1 MGRNAVGMELESIA
15 ADVEKNAG
23 MKVLLANKFFFRNGG
38 SETVLFAERDFLRG
52 ANVEVVDFS
61 MHDERNLP
69 SAHAQFF
76 VASQAYAGK
85 RRGAMHQIRTAL
97 KLVHSREAV
106 SRIAELIDATQP
118 DLVHCHNIYHQLTP
132 SIIGAAKRRGVP
144 VVLTLHDYK
153 PICPVYTRL
162 RHGEPCSRCID
173 QSFINV
179 LRHRCADGPIS
190 RSLLLYAEA
199 IVQRFLRS
207 YEQLDALIAPSR
219 FMHDAVTQSRFP
231 RDRVHVIYNGIDTE
245 RVHPATHNDGYA
257 LYLGRLTP
265 EKGIETLLAAHASIA
280 DQVPLRIAG
289 SGPLEQA
296 LRARYPR
303 SQFLGQVSGGALA
316 ETIRRAAMIVVP
328 SQWYENC
335 PMSVLEAMGYGKAV
349 IASDIGGIPELVV
362 HGETGL
368 LFPPGDR
375 DALTQCLVELNKNAM
390 LQERY
395 GAAGRARIERNFSLT
410 RHNSALLRLYQDVL
424 DSRRGWQP
432 NPEVGY
438 SSTP

>member
-1 MGRNAVGMELESIA
+1 
-15 ADVEKNAG
+15 

-38 SETVLFAERDFLRG
+38 SETVLFSERDFLRG

-61 MHDERNLP
+61 MRDQRNLP
-69 SAHAQFF
+69 SAHADFF
-76 VASQAYAGK
+76 VSGTAYSGE
-85 RRGAMHQIRTAL
+85 RRGALHQIGTAL
-97 KLVHSREAV
+97 KLVHSPEAV
-106 SRIAELIDATQP
+106 RRIGDLIDATQP

-179 LRHRCADGPIS
+179 LRHRCADGSVS
-190 RSLLLYAEA
+190 RSALLYAEA
-199 IVQRFLRS
+199 VVQRFLRN
-207 YEQLDALIAPSR
+207 YEKLDAVIAPSR
-219 FMHDAVTQSRFP
+219 FMRDAVTRSRFAS
-231 RDRVHVIYNGIDTE
+231 DRVHVIYNGIDTE
-245 RVHPATHNDGYA
+245 QQHPTTHNEGYA
-257 LYLGRLTP
+257 LYLGRLSA
-265 EKGIETLLAAHASIA
+265 EKGVETLLAAHASIA
-280 DQVPLRIAG
+280 DRVPLRIAG
-289 SGPLEQA
+289 SGPLEHE

-303 SQFLGQVSGGALA
+303 VQFLGQVGGDTLAAAL
-316 ETIRRAAMIVVP
+316 RAAGMIVVP

-362 HGETGL
+362 HRETGL

-375 DALTQCLVELNKNAM
+375 DALNQCLVELSNNPM
-390 LQERY
+390 LQARY
-395 GAAGRARIERNFSLT
+395 GAAGRQRIERSFSLT
-410 RHNSALLRLYQDVL
+410 KHNSALLRLYQDVL
-424 DSRRGWQP
+424 DSRRGWQA
-432 NPEVGY
+432 NAEVGY